1 MSTKTMKTT
10 TKATVALAGDA
21 TRPETGAYTPA
32 FLEAALC
39 GGGAWAREARLVVAL
54 AARRGVKVDEQALLY
69 SDVHDLQALRMA
81 LADAA

>member
-1 MSTKTMKTT
+1 MSTNTTKTM
-10 TKATVALAGDA
+10 ASMALAGGA
-21 TRPETGAYTPA
+21 TRSGTGAYTPA
-32 FLEAALC
+32 FLDAALC

-54 AARRGVKVDEQALLY
+54 AARRGVKGDEQTLIY

>member
-10 TKATVALAGDA
+10 TKATVVLAGGA
-21 TRPETGAYTPA
+21 TRPETGAYTPV